1 MYTAKDYD
9 QALLNPAAV
18 FKRPKDIFE
27 TDALTTDQKL
37 EVLKR
42 WETDALLLSVATEE
56 NMGGGE
62 ESQIEEVR
70 AAIDLITRL
79 EGVKEPTH

>member
-9 QALLNPAAV
+9 QALLNPAAI
-18 FKRPKDIFE
+18 FKRPKDVLDTE
-27 TDALTTDQKL
+27 SLTTDQKL
-37 EVLKR
+37 EVLKS

-62 ESQIEEVR
+62 PSRIEDVR
-70 AAIDLITRL
+70 HAIDVLTRL
-79 EGVKEPTH
+79 EGVKEPVN

>member
-1 MYTAKDYD
+1 MFTAKDYD
-9 QALLNPAAV
+9 KALLNPAAI
-18 FKRPKDIFE
+18 FKQPKDILD
-27 TDALTTDQKL
+27 TDSMTTPQKL

-62 ESQIEEVR
+62 PSRIEEVR
-70 AAIDLITRL
+70 HAIDMLTRL
-79 EGVKEPTH
+79 EDVKEPTN